1 MSRNAD
7 CDLNQPVVVVLGP
20 EYGSKA
26 GQKIHVKT
34 IQYSLTG
41 PVVSFPGTFGSCQCP
56 EHVKKLNESGG
67 GVTIEAIQVESTNVG
82 ALQPI
87 A

>member
-1 MSRNAD
+1 MMSRNAD

-26 GQKIHVKT
+26 GQKIQVKT

-41 PVVSFPGTFGSCQCP
+41 PVVSFPGTFGS
-56 EHVKKLNESGG
+56 
-67 GVTIEAIQVESTNVG
+67 
-82 ALQPI
+82 
-87 A
+87 